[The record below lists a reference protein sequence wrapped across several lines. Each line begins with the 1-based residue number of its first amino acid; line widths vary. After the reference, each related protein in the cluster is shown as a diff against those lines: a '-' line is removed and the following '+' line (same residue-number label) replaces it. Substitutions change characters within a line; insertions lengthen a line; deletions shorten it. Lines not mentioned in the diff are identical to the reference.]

1 MLIVVTCNCYGG
13 SIYTMEINECFRL
26 RVPSLKSWL
35 GFFFVLFA
43 ASVACGSSWTRNG
56 THTTAGAQAIAVT
69 TPDP

>member
-1 MLIVVTCNCYGG
+1 MLQIEGPFP
-13 SIYTMEINECFRL
+13 EEL
-26 RVPSLKSWL
+26 A